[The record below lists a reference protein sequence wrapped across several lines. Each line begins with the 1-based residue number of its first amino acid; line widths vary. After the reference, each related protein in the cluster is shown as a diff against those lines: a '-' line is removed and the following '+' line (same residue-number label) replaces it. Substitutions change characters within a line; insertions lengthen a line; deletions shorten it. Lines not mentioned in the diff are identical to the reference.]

1 MKKIL
6 LILLFISTLL
16 IAKEPTLYQRLGG
29 YDKIATLLTD
39 FHIRLKNDPQLGR
52 FWKYRGNDGKEREL
66 QLLIDF
72 VCKNT
77 GGSTHYSGRDMPT
90 THIGMMI
97 SESDWEIFLKLLNQ
111 SIKKYNIKEK
121 EKSEILIFMD
131 SLKSSMV
138 EVK

>member
-6 LILLFISTLL
+6 FALLFIGVLATAQES
-16 IAKEPTLYQRLGG
+16 TLYQRLGG

-39 FHIRLKNDPQLGR
+39 FHVRLKNDAQLGR
-52 FWKYRGNDGKEREL
+52 FWRYRGNDGKEREL

-72 VCKNT
+72 VCEQT

-97 SESDWEIFLKLLNQ
+97 SQSDWEIFLKLLNE
-111 SIKKYNIKEK
+111 SMKKYHIQDKEK
-121 EKSEILIFMD
+121 QEILAFMD

>member
-1 MKKIL
+1 LKKIL
-6 LILLFISTLL
+6 FALLFIGVLATAQES
-16 IAKEPTLYQRLGG
+16 TLYQRLGG

-39 FHIRLKNDPQLGR
+39 FHVRLKNDAQLGR
-52 FWKYRGNDGKEREL
+52 FWRYRGNDGKEREL

-72 VCKNT
+72 VCEQT

-97 SESDWEIFLKLLNQ
+97 SQSDWEIFLKLLNE
-111 SIKKYNIKEK
+111 SMKKYHIQDKEK
-121 EKSEILIFMD
+121 QEILAFMD

>member
-1 MKKIL
+1 MKKIF
-6 LILLFISTLL
+6 LILLVISSLAV
-16 IAKEPTLYQRLGG
+16 AKEATLYQRLGG
-29 YDKIATLLTD
+29 YDKIASLLSD

-72 VCKNT
+72 VCNRT
-77 GGSTHYSGRDMPT
+77 GGSTHYCGRDMPT

-97 SESDWEIFLKLLNQ
+97 SESDWKLFLKYLKQ
-111 SIKKYNIKEK
+111 SMKKYHIKSREEK
-121 EKSEILIFMD
+121 EILTFMD

>member
-6 LILLFISTLL
+6 LVILFISTLTM
-16 IAKEPTLYQRLGG
+16 AKEPTLYQRLGG
-29 YDKIATLLTD
+29 YDKIASLLSD

-66 QLLIDF
+66 QLLVDF
-72 VCKNT
+72 VCNQT
-77 GGSTHYSGRDMPT
+77 GGPTHYSGRDMPT

-97 SESDWEIFLKLLNQ
+97 SESDWKIFLKYLKQ
-111 SIKKYNIKEK
+111 SMKKYHVKDKEK
-121 EKSEILIFMD
+121 EEILTFMD

>member
-6 LILLFISTLL
+6 FALLFIGVLATAQES
-16 IAKEPTLYQRLGG
+16 TLYQRLGG
-29 YDKIATLLTD
+29 YDKISALLTD
-39 FHIRLKNDPQLGR
+39 FHVRLKNDAQLGR
-52 FWKYRGNDGKEREL
+52 FWRYRGNDGKEREL

-72 VCKNT
+72 VCEQT

-97 SESDWEIFLKLLNQ
+97 SQSDWEIFLKLLNE
-111 SIKKYNIKEK
+111 SMKKYHIQDKEK
-121 EKSEILIFMD
+121 QEILAFMD